1 MLYAHKKTIC
11 GSISVSRQQFSYLYV
26 VSNSEAIK
34 NRNEFNTNIKDKPK
48 VRVSEYAHIFGT
60 FDFNAV
66 TIAPPGTKIMAH
78 KKQNQRATR
87 SKHGVSGWYII
98 P

>member
-1 MLYAHKKTIC
+1 M
-11 GSISVSRQQFSYLYV
+11 

-34 NRNEFNTNIKDKPK
+34 NHYEFNTNIKDKPK

-66 TIAPPGTKIMAH
+66 TIAPPGTKIWH
-78 KKQNQRATR
+78 TKNKINVL
-87 SKHGVSGWYII
+87 HGTNMEYRDGILYHSWNTIRVTKYL
-98 P
+98 